1 MRSLFLK
8 RPHFR
13 DLFYS
18 LRAFINFDRSMK
30 PNLQNSISNWS
41 YHYSVYIALLRV
53 YILQPQSLILPIF
66 ILTQWGW
73 DFLSCM
79 IWNEVKISKFEFFGH
94 CTQGT
99 TLPIAHNKVRS
110 KVNTKLV
117 REVYTTYLLF
127 SSTYCRFTF
136 YYFIG
141 EHIYAEFFN
150 VEGPILIYFIEG
162 RSPSILVIY
171 YSLMWW

>member
-1 MRSLFLK
+1 MRSLFLQ

-41 YHYSVYIALLRV
+41 DVPLLCTFKSIYTTATVFDFANFYPHSGRLRLFI
-53 YILQPQSLILPIF
+53 ILYDLK
-66 ILTQWGW
+66 WGEN
-73 DFLSCM
+73 FQ
-79 IWNEVKISKFEFFGH
+79 IRI
-94 CTQGT
+94 QGT

-117 REVYTTYLLF
+117 IEVYTTYLLL
-127 SSTYCRFTF
+127 SSTYCKFTF
-136 YYFIG
+136 YYFHRWTYLCWIFLMLK
-141 EHIYAEFFN
+141 A
-150 VEGPILIYFIEG
+150 L
-162 RSPSILVIY
+162 
-171 YSLMWW
+171 YSFTSLKAGHRQD

>member
-1 MRSLFLK
+1 
-8 RPHFR
+8 
-13 DLFYS
+13 
-18 LRAFINFDRSMK
+18 MK

-66 ILTQWGW
+66 ILTQGGW

-117 REVYTTYLLF
+117 REVYTTYLMF
-127 SSTYCRFTF
+127 SSTYCRFPF
-136 YYFIG
+136 YYFHWWTYLCWI
-141 EHIYAEFFN
+141 FWCWR
-150 VEGPILIYFIEG
+150 PIQ
-162 RSPSILVIY
+162 
-171 YSLMWW
+171 YSFTSLKAVLHQD

>member
-66 ILTQWGW
+66 ILTQKGW

-79 IWNEVKISKFEFFGH
+79 IWNELKRFLTRAKKSQILHYTFESQVTDGRKQILDVWKTVDRYRWVFIHFQYSWS
-94 CTQGT
+94 TVAQY
-99 TLPIAHNKVRS
+99 LL
-110 KVNTKLV
+110 NTDKEKEQKSLFKWI
-117 REVYTTYLLF
+117 LF
-127 SSTYCRFTF
+127 SSL
-136 YYFIG
+136 
-141 EHIYAEFFN
+141 N
-150 VEGPILIYFIEG
+150 K
-162 RSPSILVIY
+162 
-171 YSLMWW
+171 

>member
-1 MRSLFLK
+1 MRSLFLQ

-41 YHYSVYIALLRV
+41 YHYSVYTPLLRV
-53 YILQPQSLILPIF
+53 SIYTTATVFDFANFYPHSGRLRLFIILYDLK
-66 ILTQWGW
+66 WGEN
-73 DFLSCM
+73 FQ
-79 IWNEVKISKFEFFGH
+79 IRI
-94 CTQGT
+94 QGT

-117 REVYTTYLLF
+117 REVYTTYLLL
-127 SSTYCRFTF
+127 SSTYCKFTF
-136 YYFIG
+136 YYFHRWTYLCWI
-141 EHIYAEFFN
+141 F
-150 VEGPILIYFIEG
+150 
-162 RSPSILVIY
+162 
-171 YSLMWW
+171 